1 VVVLSEECGGRE
13 GRRELRHMHMEG
25 AGMNISQARWRAP
38 SCDVRKEKQ
47 RAVTT
52 LVVDQCNFI
61 LISRFSGSFAT
72 IVMLHR
78 SERRLWV
85 RLLPACRVPLPLM
98 PLYGWVRNLAQQ
110 SFIRSS
116 DKMRHRTP
124 EQPLT
129 AQDQLRTISSLYRS
143 CRLNVVRVDIFDATG

>member
-1 VVVLSEECGGRE
+1 VHVEA
-13 GRRELRHMHMEG
+13 
-25 AGMNISQARWRAP
+25 AGMNISQARRCAV
-38 SCDVRKEKQ
+38 SCVVRKEKR

-52 LVVDQCNFI
+52 LVVDQCNII

-85 RLLPACRVPLPLM
+85 RLHPACRVPLPLFTTW
-98 PLYGWVRNLAQQ
+98 GLALQ

-124 EQPLT
+124 HRPLT

-143 CRLNVVRVDIFDATG
+143 CKLNVVRVDIFDATGCFGTRNGGLSSECGCPGSAVV